1 MSAPIDPSRYRE
13 AIAAA
18 EAALQVLRAPEQL
31 SLFGGGP
38 AHALPAVPRPRGAR
52 ISAAARAIRAARAD
66 RTAAQLPLTWRD
78 PARPCVG
85 CPTRRTCAALCPD
98 AERALERAHRR
109 AGSLPLVTDRERLS
123 PALMEG
129 RMPARALPPE
139 MVTSDAGRWPE
150 LVERWGPVLAE
161 AVSGSGADLGADLT
175 TQQRRVLGLLLA
187 GRSQSDV
194 ARELEVTRQAVS
206 QAKTEGLRR
215 LRAAMEVRC
224 G

>member
-31 SLFGGGP
+31 SLFGGG
-38 AHALPAVPRPRGAR
+38 AAPAVPRPRGAR
-52 ISAAARAIRAARAD
+52 ISAAARAIRAARA
-66 RTAAQLPLTWRD
+66 AAQLPLTWRD

-98 AERALERAHRR
+98 ADRALERAHRR

-161 AVSGSGADLGADLT
+161 AVSGADLGADLT

-194 ARELEVTRQAVS
+194 ARELKVTRQAVS
-206 QAKTEGLRR
+206 QAKTDGLRR
-215 LRAAMEVRC
+215 LRAVMEGGR
-224 G
+224 